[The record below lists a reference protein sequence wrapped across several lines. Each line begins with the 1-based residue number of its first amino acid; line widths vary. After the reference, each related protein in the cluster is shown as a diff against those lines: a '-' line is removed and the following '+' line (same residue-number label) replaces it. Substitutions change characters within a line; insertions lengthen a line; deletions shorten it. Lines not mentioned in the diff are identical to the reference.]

1 MADQLIK
8 QFTELLYVKFECSMG
23 DIYPVMQQIRLLAPS
38 MFEVDMEKLSFAL
51 LLASLKLEKDIVPTG
66 KILNIELFMLLIF
79 DFR

>member
-1 MADQLIK
+1 
-8 QFTELLYVKFECSMG
+8 
-23 DIYPVMQQIRLLAPS
+23 MQQIRLLAPS

-51 LLASLKLEKDIVPTG
+51 LLASLQLEKDIVPTG

>member
-8 QFTELLYVKFECSMG
+8 QFTELYVKFECSMG
-23 DIYPVMQQIRLLAPS
+23 DIYTVMQQIRLLAPS
-38 MFEVDMEKLSFAL
+38 MFEVDKEKLSFAL